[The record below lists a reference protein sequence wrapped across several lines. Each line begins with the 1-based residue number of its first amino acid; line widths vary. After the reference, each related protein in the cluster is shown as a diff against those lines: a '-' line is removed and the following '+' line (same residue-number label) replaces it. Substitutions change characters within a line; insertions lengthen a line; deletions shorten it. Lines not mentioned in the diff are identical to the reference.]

1 MLRIN
6 VEKFEKIIMIEW
18 NSAEIRIPLNDII
31 TISTIDIPLNKFD
44 HLVYIG
50 TPFPSKKKILIK
62 TKILNYV
69 LFVANPS
76 EILEEINT

>member
-6 VEKFEKIIMIEW
+6 VEKFEKSIMIEW
-18 NSAEIRIPLNDII
+18 NSAEIRIPLHDII
-31 TISTIDIPLNKFD
+31 TIDTVDIPLKKLD

-62 TKILNYV
+62 TKSLNYV
-69 LFVANPS
+69 LFVADPS
-76 EILEEINT
+76 AILEEINT